1 MVKITKWILLGV
13 GLLAVSFFFKEA
25 AASSLTKTLGRT
37 GLAGQQLGAGIA
49 ATGAGVGQ
57 AGVSLLNPFWSL
69 ADLIKRYGSLFNGTS
84 STTVTSTTQPAIN
97 TTGGVWSTGH
107 RHRCDK

>member
-69 ADLIKRYGSLFNGTS
+69 ADLIINIPSLIGDPGLRTKALYLKKRGIIIP
-84 STTVTSTTQPAIN
+84 V
-97 TTGGVWSTGH
+97 
-107 RHRCDK
+107 